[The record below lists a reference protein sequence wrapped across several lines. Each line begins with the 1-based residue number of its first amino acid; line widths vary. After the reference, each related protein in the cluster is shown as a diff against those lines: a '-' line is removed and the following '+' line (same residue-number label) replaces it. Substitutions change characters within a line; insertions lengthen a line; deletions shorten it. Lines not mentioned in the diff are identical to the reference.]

1 MKKRIALFLVF
12 VMAITTVMVPMDF
25 SFAENKNETNH
36 NYKEQEEVES
46 DVNESETNMEESQ
59 TEETVPAA
67 DSKTTDESIK
77 EETKE
82 NGSKNNEGEI
92 EENIQEDMSFLYID
106 NKVLEAPG
114 TQNIVVSWEED
125 LNEVENITLIYE
137 NSKGD
142 SFSINEDKRT
152 DASVLFTKEFA
163 EDEAEFYTIKGVK
176 YFIGDEEYYF
186 EFDKAMSQQ
195 TVDK

>member
-1 MKKRIALFLVF
+1 MYYIELNCLGASCLIDCMGDIMKKRIALFLVF
-12 VMAITTVMVPMDF
+12 VMAITTVMVPMAF
-25 SFAENKNETNH
+25 SFAENKNETNP

-142 SFSINEDKRT
+142 SFSINEDIRT

-163 EDEAEFYTIKGVK
+163 EDEAEFHTIKGVN
-176 YFIGDEEYYF
+176 
-186 EFDKAMSQQ
+186 
-195 TVDK
+195 